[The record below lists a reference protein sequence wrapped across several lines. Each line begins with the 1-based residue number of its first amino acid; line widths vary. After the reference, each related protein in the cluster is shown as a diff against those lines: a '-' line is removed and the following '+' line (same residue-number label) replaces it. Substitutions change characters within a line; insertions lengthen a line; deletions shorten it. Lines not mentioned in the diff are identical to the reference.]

1 MLTLGPGLGLGNG
14 DARHDLRAGNLGHEL
29 GRALQGEERTH
40 LVHAALEAIAGF
52 ARQGQPAGGLADG
65 AGPKHGAFQQHF
77 GAAGLHLGVGP
88 AHDPG
93 QGHRLFAVANQQVAG
108 GKLALLAVQGDD
120 GLALGGMNLLF
131 YMSLRTVPLGIAVA
145 LEFIGPLAVAM
156 FSSRRIVDFLWIGLV
171 IIGLALFLPLNQSVD
186 GVDPVGACY
195 ALGAG
200 VFWALYI
207 IFGQKAGANYGT
219 RSVALGALVATAV
232 AFPIGVAYA
241 GASMFSLAILPV
253 AIGVAIL
260 STALPYSLE
269 MVALTR
275 LPAKTFGT
283 LTSLEPAMGAL
294 SGLIFLNE
302 TLSFMQWAGLG
313 AVIIASMGAS
323 MTIKPKGKLESV
335 AAGEGN
341 AA

>member
-1 MLTLGPGLGLGNG
+1 MSLKENKSSIVLPIVLLLIAMLSIQSGASLAKSLFPLIGAQGMTALRLGLGTIILMIF
-14 DARHDLRAGNLGHEL
+14 LRPW
-29 GRALQGEERTH
+29 R
-40 LVHAALEAIAGF
+40 
-52 ARQGQPAGGLADG
+52 
-65 AGPKHGAFQQHF
+65 KHKTRVP
-77 GAAGLHLGVGP
+77 AAG
-88 AHDPG
+88 A
-93 QGHRLFAVANQQVAG
+93 RWW
-108 GKLALLAVQGDD
+108 LLAY
-120 GLALGGMNLLF
+120 GLSLGGMNLLF

-171 IIGLALFLPLNQSVD
+171 IIGLALLLPLNQSVD

-294 SGLIFLNE
+294 SGLKFLNE
-302 TLSFMQWAGLG
+302 TLSFMQWAGLA

-335 AAGEGN
+335 ATVEGN